1 MSASMMQLNRPEA
14 YETTTELELMERLL
28 PLGNRRILELGCG
41 GAWTTRQL
49 AERHPGSRFVAT
61 EVDQRQHAKNL
72 ILQLPNLEF
81 RLEGAE
87 AISEPADSIDIVWML
102 KSLHHVPAPKM
113 PKVMEEIH
121 RVLKP
126 GGLAWFSEPVYA
138 GPFNALM
145 SLIHDEKLVREQA
158 FEAIRSEVVSG
169 AMLLKEERFFQVP
182 GVFESWE
189 QFESRF
195 LQVTHT
201 ELAIGDRRYAE
212 IRAAFMAHMQE
223 DGAHFL
229 KLHRLDLLQKPPI
242 SMG

>member
-1 MSASMMQLNRPEA
+1 MSAITMQLNIPAA
-14 YETTTELELMERLL
+14 YETATELELMERLL
-28 PLGNRRILELGCG
+28 PLDGRIILELGCG

-49 AERHPGSRFVAT
+49 AERHPRSRFIAT
-61 EVDQRQHAKNL
+61 EVDRRQHAKNL
-72 ILQLPNLEF
+72 QLELPNVEF

-87 AISEPADSIDIVWML
+87 AISQPDESVDIVWML
-102 KSLHHVPAPKM
+102 KSLHHVPADLM
-113 PKVMEEIH
+113 SQAMQEIR

-126 GGLAWFSEPVYA
+126 GGLVWFSEPVYA

-158 FEAIRSEVVSG
+158 FTAIRSQVDSG
-169 AMLLKEERFFQVP
+169 AMHLVEERFFQVP

-201 ELAIGDRRYAE
+201 ELAIDEHRYAE
-212 IRAAFMAHMQE
+212 IRSRFMEHMTE
-223 DGAHFL
+223 DGAPFL
-229 KLHRLDLLQKPPI
+229 KPHRLDLLQKPQ
-242 SMG
+242 G

>member
-1 MSASMMQLNRPEA
+1 MQLNRPEA

-28 PLGNRRILELGCG
+28 PLDGQLVLELGCG

-49 AERHPGSRFVAT
+49 AERHPSSRFIAT

-72 ILQLPNLEF
+72 LLELPNVEF

-87 AISEPADSIDIVWML
+87 AINLPDDSIDVLWML
-102 KSLHHVPAPKM
+102 KSLHHVPAALM
-113 PKVMEEIH
+113 PKAMQEIR

-126 GGLAWFSEPVYA
+126 GGLAWFSEPVYS

-145 SLIHDEKLVREQA
+145 SLIYDEKTVREQA
-158 FEAIRSEVVSG
+158 FAAIRSQVEST
-169 AMLLKEERFFQVP
+169 AMQLVEERFFQVP

-195 LQVTHT
+195 LRVTHT
-201 ELAIGDRRYAE
+201 NLDIDDDRYVE
-212 IRAAFMAHMQE
+212 IRSAFMAHMQA

-229 KLHRLDLLQKPPI
+229 KPHRLDLLQKPRA
-242 SMG
+242 

>member
-14 YETTTELELMERLL
+14 YVTATELELMERLL
-28 PLGNRRILELGCG
+28 PLDDRLILELGCG

-49 AERHPGSRFVAT
+49 AQRHPSCRFVAT
-61 EVDQRQHAKNL
+61 EVDQRQHAKNQ
-72 ILQLPNLEF
+72 QLELANVEF

-87 AISEPADSIDIVWML
+87 AISQPDDSVDVIWML
-102 KSLHHVPAPKM
+102 KSLHHVPLTLM
-113 PKVMEEIH
+113 PKAMQEIR

-126 GGLAWFSEPVYA
+126 GGLAWFSEPVYT

-145 SLIHDEKLVREQA
+145 SLINDEKLVREQA
-158 FEAIRSEVVSG
+158 FDAIRSQVDTG
-169 AMLLKEERFFQVP
+169 AMLLVEERFFQVP

-201 ELAIGDRRYAE
+201 ELAIDDRLYAE
-212 IRAAFMAHMQE
+212 IRSAFMAHMSE

-229 KLHRLDLLQKPPI
+229 KPHRLDLLQKPH
-242 SMG
+242 G